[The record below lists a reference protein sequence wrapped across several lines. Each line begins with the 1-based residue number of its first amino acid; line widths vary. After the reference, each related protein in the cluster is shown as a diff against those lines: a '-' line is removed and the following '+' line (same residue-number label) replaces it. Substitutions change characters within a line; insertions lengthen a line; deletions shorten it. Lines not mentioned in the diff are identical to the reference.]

1 MGGGRR
7 NCRKPRR
14 GEDAAAPEES
24 TEKVRASILAEALA
38 LSGAGDSPQARG
50 FLEKS
55 GQYLDMQM
63 ACFKEE
69 EHLRLAQLHSQLRE
83 GGLRR
88 IGQRLRNSLLV
99 FSAVA
104 ATVVGFALLG
114 MLSNAVTS
122 NSVVVEPFDTPPTL
136 AVRGINGKVVAT
148 GLLDGLQKLQDATRA
163 TTQALRTR
171 GAWASDIK
179 IEVPETG
186 ASIGE
191 IDRLLH
197 QRFGHDVHIQ
207 GDLVQTETGSLVLT
221 VRGDGVPAQTFEG
234 ATADLAKL
242 TDQAAG
248 YIYGRS
254 QPYRYATYLVGS
266 GRNAEALAFIPS
278 AFAGATTDQQRAE
291 VANTWG
297 NAYSALNQ
305 APAAAA
311 KYRLALSLNP
321 RLWKSRANLVASVSF
336 LNEEA
341 GWREAQAFMQ
351 AADAAP
357 SGDRPE
363 SRLLTNSAQTFQ
375 DLPLLLSA
383 YRQDAAHN
391 GGTGAALVID
401 SPMIADVYSRLHSP
415 AMADRYLASSPPDDP
430 LTKAMGMLIAARH
443 SLDNGDIAGAAPP
456 MEAFWKAWKAEPSLR
471 FTLNDGQCVVG
482 QALGLNGRMAEAE
495 AAFQQG
501 GSWAL
506 CAALHGDVLE
516 HAGDLA
522 GAQRVWAESLRIA
535 PDLSVVWLHRGLSE
549 LNRGD
554 LRGAAA
560 DLAIASNKSPHWA
573 DPLKAWGDV
582 LAHQDRW
589 TQAKAKYAEALKYAP
604 DWDALR
610 AARNTAAAHGG

>member
-1 MGGGRR
+1 VAEGGIVESLAG
-7 NCRKPRR
+7 
-14 GEDAAAPEES
+14 GEDAIAPEEPG
-24 TEKVRASILAEALA
+24 EKVRAPILAEALA
-38 LSGAGDSPQARG
+38 LGGAGDSPQARG

-99 FSAVA
+99 FTAVA
-104 ATVVGFALLG
+104 ASVIGLAMLG
-114 MLSNAVTS
+114 MLSDALAS
-122 NSVVVEPFDTPPTL
+122 NSVVVEPFDAPPAL
-136 AVRGINGKVVAT
+136 AARGISGKVVAT
-148 GLLDGLQKLQDATRA
+148 GLLDGLQKLQDATRS

-207 GDLVQTETGSLVLT
+207 GDLVQTETGGLALT

-242 TDQAAG
+242 TAQAAG

-254 QPYRYATYLVGS
+254 QPFRYATYLVGS
-266 GRNAEALAFIPS
+266 GRNAEALAFIPG

-291 VANTWG
+291 LANTWG
-297 NAYSALNQ
+297 NAYIGLNQ
-305 APAAAA
+305 GPAAAA

-321 RLWKSRANLVASVSF
+321 HLWKSRGNLVASMAF
-336 LNEEA
+336 LSEEA
-341 GWREAQAFMQ
+341 GWREAQTFMR
-351 AADAAP
+351 AVDAAP
-357 SGDRPE
+357 RSERPE
-363 SRLLTNSAQTFQ
+363 LRLLVNSAQIVQ
-375 DLPLLLSA
+375 DLPLMLA
-383 YRQDAAHN
+383 GFQQDATRN
-391 GGTGAALVID
+391 GGAGAQIVID
-401 SPMIADVYSRLHSP
+401 SPTIADIYSRLHNP
-415 AMADRYLASSPPDDP
+415 AMADRYLAASPPDDP
-430 LTKAMGMLIAARH
+430 LTKAEGWLIAARR
-443 SLDNGDIAGAAPP
+443 SMDQGDAAAALPP
-456 MEAFWKAWKAEPSLR
+456 IEAFWKAWQADPSLQY
-471 FTLNDGQCVVG
+471 TINDGQCTVG
-482 QALGLNGRMAEAE
+482 QVLGFNGRMAEAE
-495 AAFQQG
+495 AAFQKG
-501 GSWAL
+501 GSWSL

-522 GAQRVWAESLRIA
+522 GAQRVWAESLKIA
-535 PDLSVVWLHRGLSE
+535 PDLSVVWLHRGLSA

-560 DLAIASNKSPHWA
+560 DLAVASAKSPHWA

-582 LAHQDRW
+582 LAHQGRW

-610 AARNTAAAHGG
+610 AARDAAAARGG